1 MRSPIRN
8 RFPMVK
14 EFGRSIVWRKR
25 KVTLQSLLAAEGD
38 ARGWEKSSNSP
49 VCVC

>member
-14 EFGRSIVWRKR
+14 GIWKINSVEEAEGYLAKSIGCQRGRKR
-25 KVTLQSLLAAEGD
+25 MGEVKQ
-38 ARGWEKSSNSP
+38 
-49 VCVC
+49 